1 MMREVLLPPSPSL
14 SSQFS
19 LQPGSF
25 LLSDRLQADDRQL
38 PGDRHEHIRVVD
50 WPP

>member
-25 LLSDRLQADDRQL
+25 LLSDRLQADDGKF
-38 PGDRHEHIRVVD
+38 PGYRHEDIGVVD
-50 WPP
+50 RPS